1 MLKGI
6 PMSLQDQLVEAMKAA
21 MKARDSIRLDTIR
34 SVRTAIKNREIDAHQ
49 PLDDDAVIGVM
60 TTLAKQRREAAVAF
74 RDGDRIELAEK
85 EEAELL
91 VLQEFL
97 PTQLGEDE
105 VKALV
110 EETVLALGAGGMK
123 DMGRVMKELTA
134 KTRGRADGKLVSEL
148 VKARLAG

>member
-1 MLKGI
+1 
-6 PMSLQDQLVEAMKAA
+6 MSLQDQLVEAMKSA

-49 PLDDDAVIGVM
+49 ALDDDAVVGVM

-74 RDGDRIELAEK
+74 RDGDRLELAEK

-134 KTRGRADGKLVSEL
+134 KTRGRADGKLVSDL